1 MEHRQFLS
9 FKYRTEF
16 NGTGGEPKPVF
27 TERTLEL
34 QATNLSS
41 PNKMSR
47 ADNVLYRVEIA
58 FQQKGYEDSE
68 GQILC
73 HHHHVHVPDDI
84 KAAIIHFS
92 SVYLIHTIVALWF
105 GKKKKKKDRWVR
117 ADLLTG
123 YGWTTV
129 NMMDSLQLLKRE
141 ESESESQQN
150 HQKKKTTITA
160 NNSVR

>member
-1 MEHRQFLS
+1 MLLWIDSLLDFTRVFENKTNMEHRQFLS

-105 GKKKKKKDRWVR
+105 GKKKKKK
-117 ADLLTG
+117 
-123 YGWTTV
+123 TV
-129 NMMDSLQLLKRE
+129 G
-141 ESESESQQN
+141 
-150 HQKKKTTITA
+150 
-160 NNSVR
+160 